1 MKIEGNSADVR
12 RISGDQTDMAH
23 SIFVD
28 AIDSHVKTDI
38 VRGCVLNVLH
48 DGVVGIT
55 ANGVV
60 PLAITVQTE
69 QNQVSFRKLERK
81 SAVGDNIDDQK
92 TNFLCF
98 DDQLPQG
105 TVTVMPEEGFTSAK
119 EENAHAH
126 IVKLLHLFTNLRV
139 GIKNRGNVVDRTV
152 PALQIT
158 FVSENDGA
166 ENRFSFF
173 EQDCPNAEF
182 REMEK
187 RRNFYIVPHFSVS
200 LPVGVLYNSL
210 P

>member
-12 RISGDQTDMAH
+12 RISGGQTDMAH

-28 AIDSHVKTDI
+28 AVDSHVKTDI
-38 VRGCVLNVLH
+38 VRDCVLNVLH

-60 PLAITVQTE
+60 PLAVTVQTE

-92 TNFLCF
+92 THFLCF

-126 IVKLLHLFTNLRV
+126 IVKLLHLCTNLRV
-139 GIKNRGNVVDRTV
+139 GIKNRVMLLTEQCLHCKLHLSVRMMVPRIGSLFLNRIVRT
-152 PALQIT
+152 PNFAKWKKEEIFILSLT
-158 FVSENDGA
+158 F
-166 ENRFSFF
+166 
-173 EQDCPNAEF
+173 
-182 REMEK
+182 
-187 RRNFYIVPHFSVS
+187 
-200 LPVGVLYNSL
+200 L
-210 P
+210 